1 MCKCKP
7 TVYMIVGGVLAGVQ
21 LIGYTLWLGLRVG
34 IGNLSDEGELSLL
47 SILFVNMIACCSV
60 YTYLAIS
67 QTDKAVRQNWLAYV
81 ITTSADSV
89 MLILWIIFYE
99 DRYNLSSAGFYLYV
113 LYGTGVLAK
122 VLVNGVVQRQMR
134 KYLKDKEDAKRFEEE
149 INFEDF
155 HSKSALT
162 LVVME

>member
-1 MCKCKP
+1 
-7 TVYMIVGGVLAGVQ
+7 MIVGGVLTAIQ

-47 SILFVNMIACCSV
+47 SVLFVNIIACSGM
-60 YTYLAIS
+60 YTYMAITM
-67 QTDKAVRQNWLAYV
+67 TDKAVRQNWMAYV

-99 DRYNLSSAGFYLYV
+99 NRYNFSSAGFYLYV

-122 VLVNGVVQRQMR
+122 VILNAVIQRQMR
-134 KYLKDKEDAKRFEEE
+134 KHLELREEEKKFEEDV
-149 INFEDF
+149 NFEDF
-155 HSKSALT
+155 HSKSGLT